1 MTVQVDTRKAITCDV
16 RSFVVSTFL
25 TGDTE
30 DDLRDDDLLLESGI
44 VDSGSV
50 VMLVAFLETKFD
62 ITVRDEDLFAENFA
76 TINRIV
82 SFVIEQTRA

>member
-1 MTVQVDTRKAITCDV
+1 MTVQVDTRQAISCDV
-16 RSFVVSTFL
+16 RSFIVSTFL
-25 TGDTE
+25 TGETE

-62 ITVRDEDLFAENFA
+62 MEIRDEDLFAENFA
-76 TINRIV
+76 TVSRIV
-82 SFVIEQTRA
+82 SFVFEKTRA